1 MSAYVIMDVEI
12 FDIGQYMQ
20 FMQRVRPLIEQWG
33 GRYLARGGEFRVY
46 EGDYEPR
53 RLVVLEFPSLDEW
66 DQFYLSDEYQ
76 TLKPL
81 RDQCSHSRLVA
92 VNGCEAQI
100 LKT

>member
-1 MSAYVIMDVEI
+1 MSAYVVMDVEI
-12 FDIGQYMQ
+12 FDIEQYMQ

-53 RLVVLEFPSLDEW
+53 RLVLLEFPSLDDW
-66 DQFYLSDEYQ
+66 DLFYFSDEYQ

-81 RDQCSHSRLVA
+81 RDQCSHLSL
-92 VNGCEAQI
+92 I
-100 LKT
+100 HI

>member
-12 FDIGQYMQ
+12 FDIEQYMQ
-20 FMQRVRPLIEQWG
+20 FMQRVRPFIEQWG

-53 RLVVLEFPSLDEW
+53 RLVLLEFPSLDDW
-66 DQFYLSDEYQ
+66 DLFYFSDEYQ

-81 RDQCSHSRLVA
+81 RDQCSHSRLIA
-92 VNGCEAQI
+92 VTGC
-100 LKT
+100 